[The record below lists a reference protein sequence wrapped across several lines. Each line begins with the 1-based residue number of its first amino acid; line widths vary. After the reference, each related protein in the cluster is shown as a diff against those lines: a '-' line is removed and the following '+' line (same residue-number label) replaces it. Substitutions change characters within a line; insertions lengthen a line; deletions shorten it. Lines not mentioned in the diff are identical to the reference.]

1 MRFPFLIDMVNSLRK
16 DAGLAKLAAAKLD
29 LLKEL
34 RDEGLLTDE
43 QFDQKLQLHGP
54 AA

>member
-1 MRFPFLIDMVNSLRK
+1 MVNSPRK
-16 DAGLAKLAAAKLD
+16 KAEADAGLAKLAAAKLD

-34 RDEGLLTDE
+34 RDEDLLTDE
-43 QFDQKLQLHGP
+43 QFHQKLQLHGP